1 MAGAGRGL
9 FNYDVFF
16 SFRGPDTRLGFT
28 GNLYSALKQR
38 GIHCFFDAVEIQKG
52 DKITPSLVNAI
63 QKSKIAIIVLSKTY
77 AFSSFCLD
85 ELCTIVDCFDAK
97 KGQVILPVFFNVEPS
112 DVRYCTGSYSEGLAY
127 LREWFDEKKLEK
139 WRTTLNEVSHIVGYP
154 FKNGYT
160 LY

>member
-1 MAGAGRGL
+1 
-9 FNYDVFF
+9 
-16 SFRGPDTRLGFT
+16 
-28 GNLYSALKQR
+28 
-38 GIHCFFDAVEIQKG
+38 VEIRKG

-85 ELCTIVDCFDAK
+85 ELSTIVDCFDAK

-127 LREWFDEKKLEK
+127 LREWFNEKKLEK